1 MASRTRSSRLNQR
14 VSGAAS
20 KLDDHKLLL
29 GLLVAVVGAFLA
41 YVAFVSTTGPPFQS
55 KYQIEVEVPADA
67 PPLRIGQAVRISGKL
82 AGLISDVEPD
92 REHDGTIVTANIT
105 KPQFRPIGTDATA
118 RVTVHSIVYHTY
130 LELSPGDTSEPMENG
145 GTITQANVS
154 SGVDLLEVVQ
164 LFDEE
169 ARDSLQKTTVNV
181 GYGVAGRGLGLNQA
195 FATSEPTATNLNA
208 QISAVNSDPGAVGR
222 GIAGAAAV
230 SEGLQGES
238 SDDVSALLDSGA
250 ATGIAIADRRTELA
264 QTIQL
269 LPPFEDQFVETAPA
283 AEALFGDLTH
293 TTHELEP
300 VVRGLSAALPSVNVL
315 LGLGQTLEDE
325 TSRITAV
332 GNPVIRTTKPVV
344 HNIYPTVAALNP
356 LLPDVDTIVDGITPY
371 QEDIKRAGTGLA
383 EALSIGH
390 PAGHG
395 IGAGAP
401 MARLIPILTC
411 HTHRNPF
418 PDPGEPLTDSAKC

>member
-1 MASRTRSSRLNQR
+1 MANRTRSSRLNQR

-55 KYQIEVEVPADA
+55 KYQIEVQVPADA

-92 REHDGTIVTANIT
+92 RENHGTIVTANIT
-105 KPQFRPIGTDATA
+105 KPEFRPIGTDATA

-130 LELSPGDTSEPMENG
+130 LELFPGDTSDPMENG
-145 GTITQANVS
+145 GTIVQANVS

-181 GYGVAGRGLGLNQA
+181 GYGVAGRGQGLNQA

-208 QISAVNSDPGAVGR
+208 QLSAVNSDPGAVGR

-230 SEGLQGES
+230 SEGLEGNS
-238 SDDVSALLDSGA
+238 PDDVSALLDAGA
-250 ATGIAIADRRTELA
+250 TTGVAIADRRTELA
-264 QTIQL
+264 ETIQL
-269 LPPFEDQFVETAPA
+269 LPPFEDQFLETAPA
-283 AEALFGDLTH
+283 AEALFGDLTEDH
-293 TTHELEP
+293 AQARAGRPRAQRGAARRQPPARPRADAGGRDLADHRRGQPGDRDDGAGRSQHLSDRRLAEP
-300 VVRGLSAALPSVNVL
+300 ADPRRRHDRRWDHAR
-315 LGLGQTLEDE
+315 T
-325 TSRITAV
+325 
-332 GNPVIRTTKPVV
+332 RTTSSSRARAWRRRPAS
-344 HNIYPTVAALNP
+344 PSRPATGSAPAPRWAA
-356 LLPDVDTIVDGITPY
+356 
-371 QEDIKRAGTGLA
+371 
-383 EALSIGH
+383 
-390 PAGHG
+390 
-395 IGAGAP
+395 
-401 MARLIPILTC
+401 
-411 HTHRNPF
+411 
-418 PDPGEPLTDSAKC
+418 